1 MYRVQLQD
9 FEGPLDLLLLLINR
23 NEIDIFDIPI
33 AQITNEYLSYVELI
47 EAIDLD
53 GVAEFIY
60 FAALLISVKAR
71 MLLPSPEEDEEGEPI
86 DPRQEIVERL
96 LEYVQYKNAAE
107 TLDEQF
113 KQRSLLFTRGQAST
127 PAQSMMPE
135 QDILVKR
142 TVFDLIDT
150 LRDVLKNAPEEP
162 TITIASRKHSIEE
175 QCEYIRDA
183 VFAEEQVSFSGMVM
197 GKTRYFIVVTFLA
210 ALEMA
215 YSGEVFV
222 SNAPDGEDFVIE
234 RAAGQTF
241 VG

>member
-1 MYRVQLQD
+1 MYRIQLQD

-60 FAALLISVKAR
+60 FAALLISIKAR
-71 MLLPSPEEDEEGEPI
+71 MLLPNPEEDDEGEPI
-86 DPRQEIVERL
+86 DPRQEIVERI

-113 KQRSLLFTRGQAST
+113 KQRSLLFTRGQASA
-127 PAQSMMPE
+127 PVQSTMPE
-135 QDILVKR
+135 KEILVKR

-150 LRDVLKNAPEEP
+150 LRDVLENAPEEP
-162 TITIASRKHSIEE
+162 PITIAPQKRSIEE
-175 QCEYIRDA
+175 QCEYIRNA
-183 VFAEEQVSFSGMVM
+183 IFAQEQVSFSAMVM
-197 GKTRYFIVVTFLA
+197 GKSRYFIVITFLA

-222 SNAPDGEDFVIE
+222 SSGPDGEDFVIE
-234 RAAGQTF
+234 RATGQTF

>member
-71 MLLPSPEEDEEGEPI
+71 MLLPSPEKDDDGEPI

-113 KQRSLLFTRGQAST
+113 KQRSLLFTRGEAST
-127 PAQSMMPE
+127 PVQSRMPE
-135 QDILVKR
+135 QEILVKR
-142 TVFDLIDT
+142 TIFDLIDT
-150 LRDVLKNAPEEP
+150 LRDVLENTPEEP
-162 TITIASRKHSIEE
+162 TITIAPQKHSVEE
-175 QCEYIRDA
+175 QCEHIRDA
-183 VFAEEQVSFSGMVM
+183 VFARGQVSFSSIVM
-197 GKTRYFIVVTFLA
+197 GKTKYFIVVTFLA

-215 YSGEVFV
+215 YSGEIFI
-222 SNAPDGEDFVIE
+222 SNAPDGEDFVIG
-234 RAAGQTF
+234 RATGQAFAG
-241 VG
+241 

>member
-60 FAALLISVKAR
+60 FAALLISIKAR
-71 MLLPSPEEDEEGEPI
+71 MLLPSPEKDEEGEPI

-127 PAQSMMPE
+127 PVQSTMPE
-135 QDILVKR
+135 QEILVKR

-150 LRDVLKNAPEEP
+150 LRDVLENAPEEP
-162 TITIASRKHSIEE
+162 SITIAPQKYSIAE
-175 QCEYIRDA
+175 QSDYIRDA
-183 VFAEEQVSFSGMVM
+183 VYSQEQVSFSGMVM
-197 GKTRYFIVVTFLA
+197 GKTRYFIVITFLA

-215 YSGEVFV
+215 YSGEIFV
-222 SNAPDGEDFVIE
+222 SSAPNGDDFVIE
-234 RAAGQTF
+234 RAPGQTF
-241 VG
+241 AG